1 MTTLLIIAIGVILLV
16 SLAVRSPNKF
26 HVERSLTIE
35 ALLGDVYPLVVDLR
49 NWSSWSPYEKFDP
62 NMKKTFSGA
71 EVGVG
76 SIYEWDGN
84 MKAGSGRIEITD
96 AVENKIALTLD
107 MFRPI
112 KGHNAV
118 KFIFDEGRGGTTV
131 TWAMDGTNTFVSK
144 LAGIFFDM
152 DKMIGK
158 DFEEGLQS
166 LKDFVEIPTE
176 ESEASA

>member
-1 MTTLLIIAIGVILLV
+1 MTTLLIIVIGAIILV
-16 SLAVRSPNKF
+16 TLALRSPNKF
-26 HVERSLTIE
+26 HIERSLTIE

-49 NWSSWSPYEKFDP
+49 NWSSWSPYEKFDA
-62 NMKKTFSGA
+62 NMKKTFSGT

-76 SIYEWDGN
+76 SVYEWDGN
-84 MKAGSGRIEITD
+84 ARAGSGRIEITAAD
-96 AVENKIALTLD
+96 ESKIALTLD

-112 KGHNAV
+112 KGHNMV
-118 KFIFDEGRGGTTV
+118 KFIFTEGRGGTTV
-131 TWAMDGTNTFVSK
+131 TWAMDGTNTFITK

-166 LKDFVEIPTE
+166 LKNFVEAPVE
-176 ESEASA
+176 GGEATA